1 MIMLLRCGRVRDSMC
16 VGAWVT
22 QATMSSIGSLDLGSI
37 LDDER
42 LAMVEQLEEEVRK
55 LQDTLIDRE
64 VEVAELREL

>member
-1 MIMLLRCGRVRDSMC
+1 
-16 VGAWVT
+16 
-22 QATMSSIGSLDLGSI
+22 MSSIGSLDHGSL

-42 LAMVEQLEEEVRK
+42 LALVEQLEDEVRK

>member
-1 MIMLLRCGRVRDSMC
+1 
-16 VGAWVT
+16 
-22 QATMSSIGSLDLGSI
+22 MSSIGSLDLGSI